1 MTRRAA
7 AAARGFVM
15 EDFFHMIDDDFE
27 SVFRMMI
34 EQFMEAFGG
43 IPEGNMTLRS
53 WNGSI
58 VNESLD
64 KQVEPKSDEP
74 LVETIDLGE
83 SVLILI
89 EGQNDLESPSVE
101 VSGLT
106 IVVQTGLERAD
117 INVEVGFQID
127 VEKSNVSHRN
137 GVIEITA
144 VKADSEG
151 TVKND
156 GFLKIE

>member
-1 MTRRAA
+1 
-7 AAARGFVM
+7 
-15 EDFFHMIDDDFE
+15 MIDDDFE